1 MLQPSGTYIR
11 LYDWTV
17 NTELSWLDSMAVAS
31 VRSNMRHG
39 RTSTRRLFLIL
50 RNNSHQWQ
58 PSARCSLWITIRK
71 RVYWYITLEA
81 IWYHATVVIAVPT
94 KVILSLHAHC
104 TGFRATLNYYI
115 IFLVPHMKMC
125 NFIFGLVVYLF
136 SFFFSFLLSPFC
148 VAAIYILYWDN
159 FCFDKF
165 SSKNAYA
172 FIQFTGS
179 LPLIRWITGTLPPF
193 TTAFHTFCTAFN
205 S

>member
-1 MLQPSGTYIR
+1 MADGVKRHRTLIHLNAKATGKCMLQPSGTYIR

-136 SFFFSFLLSPFC
+136 SFFFSFLCRRNLHIILS
-148 VAAIYILYWDN
+148 
-159 FCFDKF
+159 
-165 SSKNAYA
+165 
-172 FIQFTGS
+172 QF
-179 LPLIRWITGTLPPF
+179 LLRQI
-193 TTAFHTFCTAFN
+193 
-205 S
+205 